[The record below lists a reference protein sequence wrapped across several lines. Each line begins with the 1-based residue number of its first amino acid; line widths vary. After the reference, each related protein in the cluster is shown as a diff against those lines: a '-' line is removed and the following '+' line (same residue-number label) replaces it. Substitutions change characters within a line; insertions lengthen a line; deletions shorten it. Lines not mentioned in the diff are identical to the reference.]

1 MILLGP
7 AIWFGMMA
15 LTVGTVTLQLVALI
29 VLFFASAFRDSPYAG
44 WMERR
49 AIWRVLAIQLPAPI
63 AALLMPV
70 FIVLWRWLPG
80 PFAYWLNTP
89 DDPDPVN
96 QGWNGTNKEPQV
108 IWVRQH
114 CGAFWCRVYW
124 LQRNCLYGWAV
135 ALRGPRVDFDTVEY
149 RLVGS
154 LLVAMWD
161 GNINGSI
168 LRIWP
173 WLMPGGKF
181 VVIYFGWKLWSY
193 LDSIN
198 PIKKNPNP
206 ERDPAR
212 DTGGVPILTLRI
224 TSTNP
229 LALHPNG
236 VMKPS

>member
-7 AIWFGMMA
+7 AIWIGMTLLAMLLLIPQLIA
-15 LTVGTVTLQLVALI
+15 LV
-29 VLFFASAFRDSPYAG
+29 VLFFATPFRDSSYAG

-49 AIWRVLAIQLPAPI
+49 AIWRIVAIQIPTPI
-63 AALLMPV
+63 ATLLMPL
-70 FIVLWRWLPG
+70 FIAAWRWLPA
-80 PFAYWLNTP
+80 PLAHWLNTP
-89 DDPDPVN
+89 DDPDPAT
-96 QGWNGTNKEPQV
+96 QGWNGANKEPQV

-161 GNINGSI
+161 GDINGAV

-173 WLMPGGKF
+173 RMIGSKF

-193 LDSIN
+193 LDTIV
-198 PIKKNPNP
+198 PITKNLNP
-206 ERDPAR
+206 ERDPAK
-212 DTGGVPILTLRI
+212 DTGGVPVLTLRI

-229 LALHPNG
+229 LAPHVNG
-236 VMKPS
+236 VTKPA

>member
-1 MILLGP
+1 MILGATIWLG
-7 AIWFGMMA
+7 MTLLSV
-15 LTVGTVTLQLVALI
+15 LTVALQLIALI
-29 VLFFASAFRDSPYAG
+29 VLWFASAFRGSSYAG

-49 AIWRVLAIQLPAPI
+49 AAWRVLVTQFPAPI
-63 AALLMPV
+63 VSLLMPL
-70 FIVLWRWLPG
+70 FIATWRWLPTG
-80 PFAYWLNTP
+80 FAYLLNTP
-89 DDPDPVN
+89 DDPDPIT

-124 LQRNCLYGWAV
+124 LQRNCLYGLAV
-135 ALRGPRVDFDTVEY
+135 TLRGPRVDFDTVEY

-161 GNINGSI
+161 GDINGAV

-173 WLMPGGKF
+173 WMVGSKF

-193 LDSIN
+193 LDSIV

-206 ERDPAR
+206 ERDPAK
-212 DTGGVPILTLRI
+212 DTGGLPILTLRI

-229 LALHPNG
+229 LAPHLNG
-236 VMKPS
+236 VTKGA

>member
-1 MILLGP
+1 MTLVSIP
-7 AIWFGMMA
+7 MF
-15 LTVGTVTLQLVALI
+15 VLQLVALI
-29 VLFFASAFRDSPYAG
+29 VLWIASAFRDSSYAG

-49 AIWRVLAIQLPAPI
+49 AAWRVLAIQFPAPL
-63 AALLMPV
+63 ANLLMPV
-70 FIVLWRWLPG
+70 FIALWRWLP
-80 PFAYWLNTP
+80 ARLAWWLNTP
-89 DDPDPVN
+89 DDPDPGN

-154 LLVAMWD
+154 LLVAMWHGD
-161 GNINGSI
+161 INGAI

-173 WLMPGGKF
+173 WMIGSKF
-181 VVIYFGWKLWSY
+181 VVVYFGWKLWSY
-193 LDSIN
+193 LDTIV

-206 ERDPAR
+206 ERDPAM
-212 DTGGVPILTLRI
+212 DTGGVPVLTLRI

-229 LALHPNG
+229 LAPRPNAAT
-236 VMKPS
+236 KPA